1 MNAHAV
7 PPVPPPIADITFHLW
22 RGLEELPGMLA
33 ALLAA
38 AAHDNIQRYD
48 TLDALTTTYTHLD
61 NCDPA
66 TDLLIAE
73 REGATIAYV
82 RCYWIRETSGHL
94 QLNLISFLA
103 PPARDTGCQRAMLR
117 WGEERLRAIAAG
129 LPAGGE
135 PAFYVW
141 ADDTQQ
147 ELHAVLAAEAYQA
160 IRYGNL
166 LTRPAITSA
175 THPLPVAPLPAGI
188 ELRSPTP
195 ADYRRIWEAET
206 EAFLDHWGAR
216 QPTENDYA
224 IWLHTDTFQPRYWT
238 VAWDLA
244 TGEVAGSILGYIDAE
259 ENRAEGYLRGWNEN
273 ISVRRPWRRRGLARA
288 MLVHNI
294 GLMAA
299 AGMTEVALCVDVDN
313 PNGAFALYTS
323 LGFARVRYTV
333 GYQKKL

>member
-7 PPVPPPIADITFHLW
+7 LPVPPPIADIAFRLW

-38 AAHDNIQRYD
+38 AAHDDLQRHD
-48 TLDALTTTYTHLD
+48 TLEALIMTYTHLD

-73 REGATIAYV
+73 LDGVTVAYL
-82 RCYWIRETSGHL
+82 RCFWVRETSGHL

-103 PPARDTGCQRAMLR
+103 PPARNTGCQHAMLR
-117 WGEERLRAIAAG
+117 WGEARLRTIAAD

-135 PAFYVW
+135 PALYVW
-141 ADDTQQ
+141 ADDTFE
-147 ELHAVLAAEAYQA
+147 ELHAVLIAEAYQP
-160 IRYGNL
+160 IRFSNL
-166 LTRPAITSA
+166 LTRPATASEA
-175 THPLPVAPLPAGI
+175 RPLPAPSLPPGV

-195 ADYRRIWEAET
+195 ADYRRVWEAET

-224 IWLHTDTFQPRYWT
+224 IWRQNDTFQPRYWT

-244 TGEVAGSILGYIDAE
+244 TGEVAGSILGYIDEE
-259 ENRAEGYLRGWNEN
+259 ENRAEGYLRGWTEN
-273 ISVRRPWRRRGLARA
+273 ITVRRPWRRRGLARA

-299 AGMTEVALCVDVDN
+299 AGMTEVALGVDVDN